1 MHQSRG
7 QAVPQLMPR
16 ICVCGLT
23 NLKLK
28 DLNVKQKQSLQGG
41 AYSNSFSH
49 TFGGDPPG
57 RTTNLHERFMWRP
70 VSAQDDGDSDKA
82 FVALRTDF
90 R

>member
-1 MHQSRG
+1 
-7 QAVPQLMPR
+7 MPR

-49 TFGGDPPG
+49 TFRGDPPG
-57 RTTNLHERFMWRP
+57 RTTNLHEPDRVESPTSGIPENM
-70 VSAQDDGDSDKA
+70 
-82 FVALRTDF
+82 L
-90 R
+90 